1 MKMSADKVEQSQRAV
16 PVAVTVVATVEPPP
30 RPPSPPADPA
40 PPAESLGPV
49 QCVVTAPT
57 PRSGSPE
64 EDSDQE
70 KLFPIT
76 SCSSATEDDG
86 EVVGTG
92 GTGWTDNEHPTG
104 WLFLLSGNFRKL
116 PANVRNVAQRFDV
129 RQMFGNCRQL
139 LFGSW
144 APLPIDAFNTAD
156 LSVACMQCHDAYV
169 YMYTI

>member
-1 MKMSADKVEQSQRAV
+1 MGV
-16 PVAVTVVATVEPPP
+16 PGVCASSNTWPL
-30 RPPSPPADPA
+30 SPPAPVQTAAPA
-40 PPAESLGPV
+40 APAESLGPV

-76 SCSSATEDDG
+76 SCSSANEDDG

-104 WLFLLSGNFRKL
+104 TG
-116 PANVRNVAQRFDV
+116 
-129 RQMFGNCRQL
+129 
-139 LFGSW
+139 GSW
-144 APLPIDAFNTAD
+144 VDAEAPSSTGAGWAAFPEPAEKKEEAGGGGWAD
-156 LSVACMQCHDAYV
+156 FGGASENDKKPVEIEAKQEVVD
-169 YMYTI
+169 TKQEGESGKGINDQGKPEPE